1 MSRSA
6 PPSHRSSS
14 GTGISNAEALFARGK
29 LDAALVAYREVVDRD
44 PEHLEAL
51 RGLARVLQRV
61 HDVPGAIAAFRRVL
75 ALAAHDWEAQ
85 NDLGAALM
93 ETGAW
98 DEAQAAFESARAAA
112 PHEPMLAVNLGTLA
126 VRRGSA
132 GDAVAVLSACLA
144 RHPDYAPAQA
154 GLGFALREL
163 GRHAEAAAALERA
176 LRIAPHDATVACGLS
191 RVLLEGGRA
200 SEASVVARAYLRLR
214 PGHAGALAAETL
226 ARIALGDTASVERL
240 LDYERLIA
248 RVELTTP
255 EGYPDVSAFNRELAA
270 HVTSHH
276 TLVRSPVSHAT
287 KDGLHSGSLL
297 VSPRG
302 PVAAFERALHAA
314 VAAYLRALPGAP
326 DHPFSTSRP
335 RAAFFN
341 VWGVVLER
349 GGHQTPH
356 IHPSAWLSGVYY
368 PRVPAAISGG
378 QGLALLPR
386 SWQTRSRTAEET
398 AGQRECSGEANAGWM
413 GTGGDARPPEPTPRN
428 RAFGTK
434 SPIPA
439 GDNESVA
446 LELEGSLEFGGV
458 DRPFPGRFAQRTLC
472 VRPREGLLVLFPSY
486 FYHRT
491 IPFEAGG
498 TRVSIAFDVVP
509 VR

>member
-6 PPSHRSSS
+6 PPSHRSST
-14 GTGISNAEALFARGK
+14 GTDLAHAESLFARGK
-29 LDAALVAYREVVDRD
+29 LDAALGAYRAIVDRA

-51 RGLARVLQRV
+51 RGLARVLQRL

-75 ALAAHDWEAQ
+75 ALSGHDWEAQ

-93 ETGAW
+93 EAGAW

-112 PHEPMLAVNLGTLA
+112 PDEPMLAVNLGTLA

-132 GDAVAVLSACLA
+132 RDAVAVLSECIA

-163 GRHAEAAAALERA
+163 GRYGDASAALERA
-176 LRIAPHDATVACGLS
+176 LCAAPHDATVACGLS
-191 RVLLEGGRA
+191 RVLLEAGRA

-226 ARIALGDTASVERL
+226 ARSALGDSASVERL
-240 LDYERLIA
+240 LDYERLLA
-248 RVELTTP
+248 RVELAPP
-255 EGYPDVSAFNRELAA
+255 EGYPDVSTFNRELAA

-276 TLVRSPVSHAT
+276 TLVRSPASHAT

-302 PVAAFERALHAA
+302 PVAALERALHAA
-314 VAAYLRALPGAP
+314 VAAYLRALPEAP

-368 PRVPAAISGG
+368 PEVPDAISGG
-378 QGLALLPR
+378 EG
-386 SWQTRSRTAEET
+386 
-398 AGQRECSGEANAGWM
+398 
-413 GTGGDARPPEPTPRN
+413 
-428 RAFGTK
+428 
-434 SPIPA
+434 
-439 GDNESVA
+439 
-446 LELEGSLEFGGV
+446 LEGVLEFGGV
-458 DRPFPGRFAQRTLC
+458 DRPFPGPLAERTLS
-472 VRPREGLLVLFPSY
+472 VRPHAGLLVLFPSY

-498 TRVSIAFDVVP
+498 TRVSVAFDVVR
-509 VR
+509 VG